1 MGVLA
6 ADKRLTVVLCQK
18 FSDLFYGSIHLAF
31 YIARF
36 IVCPVAEYALVMHK
50 PGRIRFPQELRHL
63 KDILPSKGFVS
74 TGPDQYGWMVFVS
87 LIHGIRPVQHHIEPF
102 RFIVGNHKRL
112 VQRFPHIVPGSM
124 RLQIHFIDQIKP
136 VFIAKPVKHGTVGI
150 MTGTDRV
157 DVIPFHCRQ
166 ILSQLLF

>member
-1 MGVLA
+1 DTVGAEIIVRGTFSEISSVCLKLPAVTVFFINRLVYIIPDKTALIFWLRISQIRILVHGSAGISHGMGVLA

-87 LIHGIRPVQHHIEPF
+87 LIHG
-102 RFIVGNHKRL
+102 
-112 VQRFPHIVPGSM
+112 
-124 RLQIHFIDQIKP
+124 
-136 VFIAKPVKHGTVGI
+136 
-150 MTGTDRV
+150 
-157 DVIPFHCRQ
+157 
-166 ILSQLLF
+166 